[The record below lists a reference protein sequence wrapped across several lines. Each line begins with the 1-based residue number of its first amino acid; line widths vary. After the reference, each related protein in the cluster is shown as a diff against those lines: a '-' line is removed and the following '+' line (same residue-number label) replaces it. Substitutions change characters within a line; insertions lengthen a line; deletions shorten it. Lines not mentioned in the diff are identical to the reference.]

1 MNKSTELKS
10 TQTEAEDTVKDRV
23 KSTILKSTQT
33 EAEDTVQAEDTVKDV
48 NNPDSNL
55 ELNGSNAEAMDSNE
69 RLIKHMDSLFK
80 NMKEEILGDVQ
91 LLISSSSQSD
101 NRSSGD
107 QRGEQSVGDVGRTD
121 VPLSYSDITR
131 TTPVTMR
138 NTRQP
143 HPSSSSNTSG
153 YSTDTVS
160 SCTKQEKVVVLSTE
174 TNCEVD
180 AVVAAIDKEFKNI
193 KFSLVKKNKSN
204 KKIIL
209 SFPSEKDAQTGK
221 DLLKSCKT
229 VQDNNYVVTD
239 AKKMQPKVTISNV
252 PNYLTSHIAAEKD
265 NMTPVIYRDEL
276 KKYLSDRIMEKNDS
290 IRRLRENGETF
301 DIVYVNVG
309 KISTTLGVRV
319 SPIVR
324 EEMLFDNG
332 VYVGN
337 ARCPVT
343 DRFFIKQCFKC
354 QKIGHFAAECQET
367 NVICMYCSGTHK
379 TGTCPTK
386 QDALQYRCRN
396 CAQSSDPGVRLLCN
410 SHHSGSYNCPTIAKE
425 RIRLQERT
433 EYQKN

>member
-1 MNKSTELKS
+1 M
-10 TQTEAEDTVKDRV
+10 
-23 KSTILKSTQT
+23 
-33 EAEDTVQAEDTVKDV
+33 
-48 NNPDSNL
+48 
-55 ELNGSNAEAMDSNE
+55 
-69 RLIKHMDSLFK
+69 
-80 NMKEEILGDVQ
+80 
-91 LLISSSSQSD
+91 
-101 NRSSGD
+101 
-107 QRGEQSVGDVGRTD
+107 
-121 VPLSYSDITR
+121 
-131 TTPVTMR
+131 
-138 NTRQP
+138 
-143 HPSSSSNTSG
+143 
-153 YSTDTVS
+153 
-160 SCTKQEKVVVLSTE
+160 
-174 TNCEVD
+174 
-180 AVVAAIDKEFKNI
+180 
-193 KFSLVKKNKSN
+193 
-204 KKIIL
+204 
-209 SFPSEKDAQTGK
+209 
-221 DLLKSCKT
+221 
-229 VQDNNYVVTD
+229 
-239 AKKMQPKVTISNV
+239 
-252 PNYLTSHIAAEKD
+252 
-265 NMTPVIYRDEL
+265 
-276 KKYLSDRIMEKNDS
+276 
-290 IRRLRENGETF
+290 
-301 DIVYVNVG
+301 G